1 MICCLQLC
9 TNYTKKNNEIHTC
22 DTRNKDLFRIDRGQK
37 GLNIYVNSYSNIS
50 ARLWNALMSKLNTN
64 VSLPKFKSLL
74 KQFLLFNT
82 IEIQYPK

>member
-1 MICCLQLC
+1 MKI
-9 TNYTKKNNEIHTC
+9 Y
-22 DTRNKDLFRIDRGQK
+22 KDLFRIDRGQK

-50 ARLWNALMSKLNTN
+50 ARLWNALIPKLNTN
-64 VSLPKFKSLL
+64 VSLHKFKSLL